1 MKPMN
6 EDHSAR
12 MNILNQLAGTAHEV
26 SGIEQ
31 LCMMLS
37 TSIESGEWSRENTVA
52 PAVAALGGLVKA
64 FADRVAEDAEDVE
77 RELRQLNERRGQ
89 AQEAPTE

>member
-1 MKPMN
+1 MKPVK
-6 EDHSAR
+6 EGHFAR
-12 MNILNQLAGTAHEV
+12 INILNQLAGTAHEV

-31 LCMMLS
+31 LCMMLN
-37 TSIESGEWSRENTVA
+37 TSIASGEWSRENTVA

-64 FADRVAEDAEDVE
+64 FAERVAEDVDDVGY
-77 RELRQLNERRGQ
+77 ELRQLNERRGR